1 MAKTISKFDVK
12 NSSKNSV
19 TTKNVDILPH
29 ILDEP
34 EQGLGYRVYF
44 KQPSFAD
51 SNGVPLITS
60 ERQTEEVETK

>member
-12 NSSKNSV
+12 TSSKNSV

-34 EQGLGYRVYF
+34 EQG
-44 KQPSFAD
+44 
-51 SNGVPLITS
+51 
-60 ERQTEEVETK
+60 